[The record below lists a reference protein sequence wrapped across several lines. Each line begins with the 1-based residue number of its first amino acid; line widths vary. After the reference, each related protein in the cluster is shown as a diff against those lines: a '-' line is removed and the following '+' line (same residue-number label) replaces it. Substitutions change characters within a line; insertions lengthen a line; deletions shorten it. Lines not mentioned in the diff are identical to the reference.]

1 MVVKLAKL
9 GENRVVGLM
18 DLQHARLENPT
29 FFLLNRRRLGIWVFY

>member
-9 GENRVVGLM
+9 GENRAVGFM

-29 FFLLNRRRLGIWVFY
+29 FFLLYRRGLDIWVFY